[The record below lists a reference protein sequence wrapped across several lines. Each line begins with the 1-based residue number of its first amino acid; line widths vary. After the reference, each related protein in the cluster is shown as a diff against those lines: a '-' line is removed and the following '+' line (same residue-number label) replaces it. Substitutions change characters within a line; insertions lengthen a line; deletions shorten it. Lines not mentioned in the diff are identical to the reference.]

1 MRTEWAEVG
10 RTGLRGE
17 GGGILHEPR
26 EMSEGFVKQR
36 RRGKGIPGRKEGV
49 RKGSQAGPLGMGGQV
64 AA

>member
-1 MRTEWAEVG
+1 M
-10 RTGLRGE
+10 GLRGE
-17 GGGILHEPR
+17 GGGIWHEPR